1 MRQRL
6 VALHAS
12 RAVTTTA
19 DLTAALVGRRGHT
32 GAAGAA
38 QCETAVHRGAARQL
52 DVADRA
58 AVASS
63 ASDEAGGGERGKFRS
78 VGDAERGKFRSV
90 GDAEL
95 AVYVGE
101 VGLDRAPTHEEAA
114 AVPDP

>member
-78 VGDAERGKFRSV
+78 VGDAE
-90 GDAEL
+90 L